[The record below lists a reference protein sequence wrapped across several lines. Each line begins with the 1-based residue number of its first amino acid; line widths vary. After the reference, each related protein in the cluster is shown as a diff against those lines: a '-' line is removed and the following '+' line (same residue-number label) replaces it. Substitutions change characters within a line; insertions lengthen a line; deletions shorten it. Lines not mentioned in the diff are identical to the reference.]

1 MNQILDGQTFQHF
14 LFRMVWTKCFV
25 AIFNPSLGLRKLREN
40 GMGLKF
46 NGTHNLLVCA
56 ADVNVLGEYEKGSG
70 CGRY

>member
-1 MNQILDGQTFQHF
+1 
-14 LFRMVWTKCFV
+14 
-25 AIFNPSLGLRKLREN
+25 
-40 GMGLKF
+40 MGLKF